1 MTLETEKTQPVSEAG
16 TVSLSICV
24 RPAKSQ
30 VFVPVMQMGDTRL
43 KGWAAGGA
51 GTLSGQGEGGESEGE
66 GGRREGCIRRTKYG
80 CDDGG
85 QMN

>member
-1 MTLETEKTQPVSEAG
+1 
-16 TVSLSICV
+16 
-24 RPAKSQ
+24 
-30 VFVPVMQMGDTRL
+30 MQMGDTRL

-51 GTLSGQGEGGESEGE
+51 GTLSGQGRGRGGVREE
-66 GGRREGCIRRTKYG
+66 GGREEGCIRRTKYG

>member
-1 MTLETEKTQPVSEAG
+1 
-16 TVSLSICV
+16 
-24 RPAKSQ
+24 
-30 VFVPVMQMGDTRL
+30 MQMGDTRL

-51 GTLSGQGEGGESEGE
+51 GTLSGQGEREGGVRVGGRE
-66 GGRREGCIRRTKYG
+66 GGREEGCIRRTKYG

>member
-1 MTLETEKTQPVSEAG
+1 
-16 TVSLSICV
+16 
-24 RPAKSQ
+24 
-30 VFVPVMQMGDTRL
+30 MQMGDTRL

-51 GTLSGQGEGGESEGE
+51 GTLSGQGEQRGGGRGE
-66 GGRREGCIRRTKYG
+66 GGEEGCIRRTKYG

>member
-1 MTLETEKTQPVSEAG
+1 
-16 TVSLSICV
+16 
-24 RPAKSQ
+24 
-30 VFVPVMQMGDTRL
+30 MQMGDTRL

-51 GTLSGQGEGGESEGE
+51 GTLSGQGRGRGGGE
-66 GGRREGCIRRTKYG
+66 EGCIRRTKYG

>member
-1 MTLETEKTQPVSEAG
+1 
-16 TVSLSICV
+16 
-24 RPAKSQ
+24 
-30 VFVPVMQMGDTRL
+30 MQIGNSRL

-51 GTLSGQGEGGESEGE
+51 GTLLGQGGGEERG
-66 GGRREGCIRRTKYG
+66 REGCIRRTKYG